1 MMDLPAVTPTV
12 LINAIRFGSSFSL
25 NDVAMRTGTYG
36 MGTNKIMLVIKLTIN
51 MLIYDKISGGMSKN
65 KLMLFLLNQKW
76 FIGALVK
83 AYL

>member
-12 LINAIRFGSSFSL
+12 LINAIRFGSNLSL

-36 MGTNKIMLVIKLTIN
+36 MGTNKMMLVIKLTIN

-65 KLMLFLLNQKW
+65 KLMLFLLDQKW
-76 FIGALVK
+76 FIGTLVK
-83 AYL
+83 VYL